1 MGSIQEETVN
11 KQHLNVEEYVKYL
24 KTKENMREFLD
35 KAGVEDFIQDAEKSI
50 DGMTVDVIVK
60 YSVEIKD

>member
-35 KAGVEDFIQDAEKSI
+35 KAGVEDFIQNAEKSI

>member
-35 KAGVEDFIQDAEKSI
+35 KVGVEDFIQDAEKSI